1 MSKEEKAKKK
11 KPTKAKEPQP
21 KSEPKP
27 PEAEPEVTMDF
38 EDEDLD
44 ALEEGDEKIIII
56 NNIEQPAQRESIL
69 RTIALY
75 GDLTESLASEIVQS
89 FMFLKELGEH
99 QLKAGESE
107 ECKPIEFL
115 ISTCGGVAAE
125 MFAIYDT
132 VKLVQGTCEVSTI
145 GMGKV
150 MSAGVV
156 LLAAGTKGK
165 RKIGANCRVMIH
177 SVNGGYHG
185 SLSNME
191 NEIAEVR
198 WIQDRYVECLAA
210 ETKMTEREIRKYLK
224 KHVDVYLSAEEAV
237 ELGIAD
243 IIV

>member
-1 MSKEEKAKKK
+1 MEKENKKNKKKQEKKK
-11 KPTKAKEPQP
+11 KD
-21 KSEPKP
+21 
-27 PEAEPEVTMDF
+27 PELETESSPE
-38 EDEDLD
+38 ELD
-44 ALEEGDEKIIII
+44 PLLGLEEERFIII
-56 NNIEQPAQRESIL
+56 NNIEQPSNDSSSLI
-69 RTIALY
+69 RTIPLY
-75 GDLTESLASEIVQS
+75 GDLTETVASDIVQS
-89 FMFLKELGEH
+89 FMFLRELSQREDP
-99 QLKAGESE
+99 ED
-107 ECKPIEFL
+107 CKPIEFL
-115 ISTCGGVAAE
+115 ISTLGGVAAE

-132 VKLVQGTCEVSTI
+132 MRMVKESCEVSTI
-145 GMGKV
+145 AMGKV

-185 SLSNME
+185 SLLNME
-191 NEIAEVR
+191 NEIEEVR

-224 KHVDVYLSAEEAV
+224 KHVDVYLSAEEAI

>member
-1 MSKEEKAKKK
+1 MSKDTKGKEKKK
-11 KPTKAKEPQP
+11 KKAEKKEPSIP
-21 KSEPKP
+21 NESEVY
-27 PEAEPEVTMDF
+27 EEENSII
-38 EDEDLD
+38 
-44 ALEEGDEKIIII
+44 LEEDDDRILII
-56 NNIEQPAQRESIL
+56 NNIEQPSSGSGIL
-69 RTIALY
+69 RNIALY
-75 GDLTESLASEIVQS
+75 GDLTESTASDIVQS
-89 FMFLKELGEH
+89 FMFLKELGEY
-99 QLKAGESE
+99 QVTTGEEE

-132 VKLVQGTCEVSTI
+132 MRMVQNTCVVATV

-156 LLAAGTKGK
+156 LLAAGTKGQ
-165 RKIGANCRVMIH
+165 RRIGANCRVMVH
-177 SVNGGYHG
+177 SVNGGYNG

-210 ETKMTEREIRKYLK
+210 ETNMTEREIKKYLK